1 MTSSLFTE
9 LLKAVAILGVFL
21 LIGAFLRAKAPFFR
35 KLLLPASVIGGF
47 LALIVGPR
55 VLNLIPFSED
65 YLNTWS
71 LLPSILIVP
80 IFAAAPLGNGMG
92 ADRARKKKGLLQYGP
107 SVLLMCALFST
118 VSCLQGVV
126 GYGVN
131 LVFTAMGWDLHRT
144 FGWELSQGFAGG
156 HGTASAIGG
165 ILQDFQLDYW
175 STAQSV
181 GVTMATVAAGR
192 YAHWHLDDQTGQRPE
207 GDRRL

>member
-131 LVFTAMGWDLHRT
+131 LVFTAMGWDLYRTLLGIEPGVCGGTRYGLGHRWYSA
-144 FGWELSQGFAGG
+144 GLSAGLLEHCPERGRHYG
-156 HGTASAIGG
+156 HRG
-165 ILQDFQLDYW
+165 
-175 STAQSV
+175 
-181 GVTMATVAAGR
+181 AAGR
-192 YAHWHLDDQTGQRPE
+192 YAHWRLDDQTGQRPE

>member
-80 IFAAAPLGNGMG
+80 IVAAAPLGNGMG

-144 FGWELSQGFAGG
+144 FGCGN
-156 HGTASAIGG
+156 
-165 ILQDFQLDYW
+165 
-175 STAQSV
+175 
-181 GVTMATVAAGR
+181 
-192 YAHWHLDDQTGQRPE
+192 
-207 GDRRL
+207 

>member
-71 LLPSILIVP
+71 YPFSRRLPL
-80 IFAAAPLGNGMG
+80 A
-92 ADRARKKKGLLQYGP
+92 
-107 SVLLMCALFST
+107 
-118 VSCLQGVV
+118 
-126 GYGVN
+126 
-131 LVFTAMGWDLHRT
+131 TAWG
-144 FGWELSQGFAGG
+144 
-156 HGTASAIGG
+156 
-165 ILQDFQLDYW
+165 
-175 STAQSV
+175 
-181 GVTMATVAAGR
+181 
-192 YAHWHLDDQTGQRPE
+192 QTGP
-207 GDRRL
+207 GKRRACFSMARLCF